1 MNVGLR
7 WRVSLV
13 ALVVS
18 LAAAVSAAGER
29 RTMLVHLPDA
39 PIESM
44 GRLGE
49 AVSQLATYVQTAV
62 PDLSL
67 EVKAFRKSEDALSFL
82 ESQKES
88 VALVVCD
95 PAFLLDLPD
104 GFEVDHRFVRRG
116 KETERKI
123 VVVKSDS
130 GLTSL
135 ADLRGRSL
143 TVVLSSTAAG
153 SRFLTENVFRNEID
167 ANQWFSAITHE
178 TDDFSAVASLLYGRT
193 DSALISEDNPL
204 VKSHL
209 GKDLTQVYASGP
221 ISLSVI
227 AVRSGALDPSQLEA
241 LEQSL
246 DGLGASAEAEPIR
259 AVLTVDGFR
268 RVEGSRR
275 IADFLQTAS
284 VRRELEV
291 AIPAAVAVEPG
302 ALPPLAP
309 NLVPFVVGV
318 ELGEVTIPQDLVDSV
333 LDGKTP
339 TPKKTGREP

>member
-7 WRVSLV
+7 RRFFWV

-18 LAAAVSAAGER
+18 LLAAAVSVAGER

-67 EVKAFRKSEDALSFL
+67 EVKAFRKAEDALSFL

-116 KETERKI
+116 KQTERKI

-130 GLTSL
+130 GFTSL

-167 ANQWFSAITHE
+167 ANQWFSAIAHE

-209 GKDLTQVYASGP
+209 GKDLAQVYASGP

-227 AVRSGALDPSQLEA
+227 AVRSGARPLAARGSR
-241 LEQSL
+241 
-246 DGLGASAEAEPIR
+246 AESRRSRGKRGSR
-259 AVLTVDGFR
+259 ADSSRPHRRWIPPRR
-268 RVEGSRR
+268 RVPPHRRLSGDGEREAGARSGRSRR
-275 IADFLQTAS
+275 RWPS
-284 VRRELEV
+284 SPEHSH
-291 AIPAAVAVEPG
+291 PS
-302 ALPPLAP
+302 LP
-309 NLVPFVVGV
+309 
-318 ELGEVTIPQDLVDSV
+318 T
-333 LDGKTP
+333 
-339 TPKKTGREP
+339 